1 MIIKVKNKEFNW
13 SNNLQKNKW
22 PEDPIQDLR
31 NRVNLKLQKF
41 KGPYLEGRN
50 DPNGTIG
57 HYRFCINKIHKK
69 EKKE

>member
-1 MIIKVKNKEFNW
+1 
-13 SNNLQKNKW
+13 
-22 PEDPIQDLR
+22 
-31 NRVNLKLQKF
+31 LQKF

-69 EKKE
+69 EKKSKKPNCAVNKRGNITETQMRDVSQY